1 LVIVLRWR
9 ATRGRIPAI
18 ITVRNLLLLAFALLA
33 LTGCARERGAVILAT
48 TTSTDNSGLLDVLV
62 PMFQERTG
70 YTVKVIAVGSGA
82 ALRMGERGDAD
93 VLLVHSPGAELAYM
107 DGGYG
112 RGRRQIMHNDFVL
125 LGPPGDPSGVAGT
138 VNATTALAAI
148 ADSESLFIS
157 RGDDSGTHARER
169 ALWQEAGGTPGD
181 ASWYQETGQGMG
193 ATLTIASQKAAY
205 TLSDRATFL
214 ALSSNLDL
222 DILSEGDDRLLNIY
236 HVIEVQ
242 PPDGISLNETGARA
256 FAEFLLQEE
265 ARREIARFG
274 VEEFGQP
281 LFFPDACAE
290 C

>member
-1 LVIVLRWR
+1 MVLSGG
-9 ATRGRIPAI
+9 AIRGRIPAI
-18 ITVRNLLLLAFALLA
+18 ITVRKLLLLVFALLA
-33 LTGCARERGAVILAT
+33 LTGCARERGVVILAT

-62 PMFQERTG
+62 PMFQEQTG

-93 VLLVHSPGAELAYM
+93 VLLVHSPDAEMGYM

-125 LGPPGDPSGVAGT
+125 LGPPADPAGVAGT
-138 VNATTALAAI
+138 DDAAAALAAI
-148 ADSESLFIS
+148 AESESLFIS

-169 ALWQEAGGTPGD
+169 ALWAEAGGLPES
-181 ASWYQETGQGMG
+181 AAWYQESGQGMG

-214 ALSSNLDL
+214 ALSGTLEL
-222 DILSEGDDRLLNIY
+222 EIVLQGDERLLNIY
-236 HVIEVQ
+236 HVIEVN
-242 PPDGISLNETGARA
+242 PPNGISLNEAGATA
-256 FAEFLLQEE
+256 FAEFLLKEE
-265 ARREIARFG
+265 TQGEIAKFG
-274 VEEFGQP
+274 MEEFGQP
-281 LFFPDACAE
+281 LFFPDACPK